1 MTEIWKDVV
10 GYEGIYEVSN
20 FGNVRT
26 HKNKKSWS
34 KRHNTW
40 RYWKQ
45 RNLKNKMP
53 NGRDV
58 RVTLWKDG
66 NVKDWL
72 VHRLVA
78 YAFIPNTDATKNCI
92 NHIDGNPK
100 NNHVENLEWC
110 NHYENNN
117 HAFDNGLINISNK
130 TTLLRLSDN
139 KTFEFRSMAKASLFL
154 GRNDGYISGVLKA
167 SKRKEIKDKKG
178 NLYKIVNEV

>member
-26 HKNKKSWS
+26 HKNKRSWS

-45 RNLKNKMP
+45 RYLKNKTP

-58 RVTLWKDG
+58 RVSLWKNG
-66 NVKDWL
+66 KVKDWL

-78 YAFIPNTDATKNCI
+78 YAFIPNADETKNSI

-100 NNHVENLEWC
+100 NNNVENLEWC
-110 NHYENNN
+110 NHKENND
-117 HAFDNGLINISNK
+117 HAFDNGLITTNNK

-139 KTFEFRSMAKASLFL
+139 ETFKFRSMGKASLFL
-154 GRNDGYISGVLKA
+154 GHNSGYISNTLKRN
-167 SKRKEIKDKKG
+167 KNEFTDKEGKI
-178 NLYKIVNEV
+178 YKII

>member
-1 MTEIWKDVV
+1 MEEIWKDVV
-10 GYEGIYEVSN
+10 GYENIYEVSS

-26 HKNKKSWS
+26 HENKTTWTE
-34 KRHNTW
+34 RHGL
-40 RYWKQ
+40 RHWKQ
-45 RNLKNKMP
+45 KYLKNKTP

-58 RVTLWKDG
+58 RVSLWKDG
-66 NVKDWL
+66 KVKDWL

-78 YAFIPNTDATKNCI
+78 YAFIPNEDETKNSI

-117 HAFDNGLINISNK
+117 HAFDNGLITTSNK

-139 KTFEFRSMAKASLFL
+139 ETFEFRSMSKADLFL
-154 GRNDGYISGVLKA
+154 KRCNGYVSNKIKRNAEILSDKDGNI
-167 SKRKEIKDKKG
+167 
-178 NLYKIVNEV
+178 YKII

>member
-26 HKNKKSWS
+26 HKNKTTWTE
-34 KRHNTW
+34 RHGL
-40 RYWKQ
+40 RHWKQ
-45 RNLKNKMP
+45 RQLKNKTP

-58 RVTLWKDG
+58 RLNLWKDG
-66 NVKDWL
+66 KVKDWL
-72 VHRLVA
+72 AHRLVA
-78 YAFIPNTDATKNCI
+78 YAFIPNADETKNSI

-110 NHYENNN
+110 NHKENNN
-117 HAFDNGLINISNK
+117 HAFESGLMTTNNK

-139 KTFEFRSMAKASLFL
+139 KTYNFRSMAKASLFL
-154 GRNDGYISGVLKA
+154 GHHSGYISNTLK
-167 SKRKEIKDKKG
+167 RNKDEFTDEEG
-178 NLYKIVNEV
+178 NLYKIT

>member
-1 MTEIWKDVV
+1 MEEIWKDVV
-10 GYEGIYEVSN
+10 GYENIYEVSS

-26 HKNKKSWS
+26 HKNKRSWS

-45 RNLKNKMP
+45 RTLKNKTP

-66 NVKDWL
+66 KTKDWL
-72 VHRLVA
+72 AHRLVA
-78 YAFIPNTDATKNCI
+78 YAFIPNHDKRKNSI

-100 NNHVENLEWC
+100 NNHISNLEWC
-110 NHYENNN
+110 DHYENNN
-117 HAFDNGLINISNK
+117 HAFDNGLMTTNNK

-139 KTFEFRSMAKASLFL
+139 KIFEFRSMAKASLFL
-154 GRNDGYISGVLKA
+154 ERDNRYISGVLKT
-167 SKRKEIKDKKG
+167 SKRKEIKDKEG
-178 NLYKIVNEV
+178 NLYKII

>member
-58 RVTLWKDG
+58 RVSLWKDG

-110 NHYENNN
+110 NHKENNN
-117 HAFDNGLINISNK
+117 HAFDKRLISTSK
-130 TTLLRLSDN
+130 ETTLLRLSDN
-139 KTFEFRSMAKASLFL
+139 KIFKFRSMAKAGLFL
-154 GRNDGYISGVLKA
+154 GKSDKYISGVLKS
-167 SKRKEIKDKKG
+167 SKRKEIKDKEG
-178 NLYKIVNEV
+178 NLYKII